1 MNRLDHLLWLI
12 SEESNELAQRA
23 SKAARFGI
31 NEIQE
36 GQKLTNYA
44 RLKYEANDLLA
55 VLEMLCDELKVSSI
69 LDGKAIKLKK
79 EKVEKYLEY
88 SRKLGL
94 LE

>member
-12 SEESNELAQRA
+12 SEESNELAERA